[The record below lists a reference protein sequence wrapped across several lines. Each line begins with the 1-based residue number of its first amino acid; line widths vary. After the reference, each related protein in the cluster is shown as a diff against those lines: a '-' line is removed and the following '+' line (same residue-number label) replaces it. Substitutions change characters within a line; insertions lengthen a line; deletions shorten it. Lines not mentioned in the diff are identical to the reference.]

1 MGKMKDMAMA
11 IEELRTAAA
20 AINDTADWLY
30 KQFSGEEA
38 DTPAPAPEPELKL
51 EEVRAILADA
61 SRKGHT
67 AEIRSLLQK
76 YGASKLS
83 QIDPSNYKSLLA
95 DVEVLANG
103 N

>member
-1 MGKMKDMAMA
+1 MKDMAMA

-20 AINDTADWLY
+20 VINDTADWLY

-38 DTPAPAPEPELKL
+38 ETHAPAPEPELKL

-67 AEIRSLLQK
+67 TKIRSLLQK

-83 QIDPSNYKSLLA
+83 QIDPTNYKALLA
-95 DVEVLANG
+95 DVEVLING

>member
-20 AINDTADWLY
+20 AINDTADRLY
-30 KQFSGEEA
+30 KQFSGDDEESL
-38 DTPAPAPEPELKL
+38 APAKEPELKL

-61 SRKGHT
+61 SRNGHT

-83 QIDPSNYKSLLA
+83 QIDPANYKALLA
-95 DVEVLANG
+95 DVEVLTNG

>member
-38 DTPAPAPEPELKL
+38 DIPVPAPEPELKL

-61 SRKGHT
+61 SRNGHT

-76 YGASKLS
+76 YGGSKLS
-83 QIDPSNYKSLLA
+83 QIDPANYKALLA
-95 DVEVLANG
+95 DVEVLVNG